1 MTVKRG
7 YHRLRTLDGRVVE
20 GPLVLEL
27 AEDGTLL
34 SYHPLRQEEPETEW
48 IGGDY
53 TLSIEH

>member
-1 MTVKRG
+1 M
-7 YHRLRTLDGRVVE
+7 RTLDGRVVE